1 MPVYI
6 FLLAFVKLKR
16 TLITQIVGYTHQAL
30 FETLNLILKLK
41 IFFKTISNENIE
53 GFKAV

>member
-30 FETLNLILKLK
+30 FETLNLTLKLK